1 MAQGTSPWS
10 WSKRETTTG
19 SEPVTL
25 GLDASD
31 VARYNTP
38 RCLAGWC
45 NGSTTDS
52 GSVSEG
58 SNPSPAAPRNPHLE
72 GFFFVY
78 HPHEPSPGY
87 GKRYGSDRARQDSKL
102 GANLRPVDRRRRS
115 RGKLTRVVDLRRE
128 PSSA

>member
-31 VARYNTP
+31 VPRYNTP

-58 SNPSPAAPRNPHLE
+58 SNPSPAAATARYRAGFLIAFDCRTVMNRRN
-72 GFFFVY
+72 
-78 HPHEPSPGY
+78 SSSGY
-87 GKRYGSDRARQDSKL
+87 GQRYGQTTAIIHPTAWKSTFPEVRIV
-102 GANLRPVDRRRRS
+102 PVQH
-115 RGKLTRVVDLRRE
+115 L
-128 PSSA
+128 